1 MKTYVAKAKE
11 VEHKWFVVDATGKSV
26 GRLAASVAAI
36 LRGKHKPTFSPNADC
51 GDYVVIINAD
61 KVVLK
66 GPSKA
71 DELVNWHSGW
81 PGGLKSITRGK
92 FLAQRPD
99 RYVERVVKGML
110 PHNSLGALMF
120 GKLKVYA
127 GPDHPHAAQNPEPLE
142 L

>member
-11 VEHKWFVVDATGKSV
+11 IEHKWYVVDATGKSV
-26 GRLAASVAAI
+26 GRMAASVAAI

-51 GDYVVIINAD
+51 GDHVIIVNAE

-71 DELVNWHSGW
+71 EEPIYWHTGW
-81 PGGLKSITRGK
+81 PGGLKQTTRGK
-92 FLAQRPD
+92 LLETRPQ
-99 RYVERVVKGML
+99 RYVEKVVKGML
-110 PHNSLGALMF
+110 PHNSLGAVMF
-120 GKLKVYA
+120 TKLKVYA
-127 GPDHPHAAQNPEPLE
+127 GPEHPHAAQHPEPLE